1 MAETKPHM
9 NLIFVGHVDSG
20 KSTTVGRL
28 LYETGSF
35 SEQDKSKIQK
45 EIETLGKVDFEFA
58 YFLDTSGE
66 ERKKGVT
73 IDLSHQ
79 KFVTDKYEFTIIDA
93 PGHVDFIK
101 NMITGASEADAAVLV
116 VDGKEGIMAQT
127 REHTYL
133 IRVFGIKNLIIAI
146 NKMDLLGYD
155 KAKYDAVK
163 KQIVDMVKVS
173 YPNAESF
180 NYIPICSK
188 DGVNLSKKA
197 SDKMPWY
204 TGPTLLEALNNMPLP
219 ERPTTLP
226 LRIPIEDV
234 YSIQGVGTVPVGK
247 VVSGII
253 KPGDKIIFEPSHVS
267 GEVKSVQ
274 MHFQNL
280 AQAGP
285 GDNIGFNVRGVEK
298 DQIKRG
304 DVAGVVTNPPT
315 VVTEFT
321 GQIIILQHP
330 TAISA
335 GYSPVL
341 HTHTAQVP
349 VKFKKI
355 LKKLDPKTGA
365 TLEENPATIKQ
376 GDAAIVVFEPLK
388 PLSIEKADAIP
399 QLAGFVIRDMGLT
412 IAAGRCTDL
421 VRKKEE
427 QK

>member
-1 MAETKPHM
+1 MAEVKPHM

-20 KSTTVGRL
+20 KSTSVGRL

-35 SEQDKSKIQK
+35 SEQDKAKIQK

-133 IRVFGIKNLIIAI
+133 IRVFGIKSLIVVI

-155 KAKYDAVK
+155 QKKYEDVK
-163 KQIVDMVKVS
+163 KSIVEMVKVS

-180 NYIPICSK
+180 NYVPISAK
-188 DGVNLSKKA
+188 DGINIAKK

-204 TGPTLLEALNNMPLP
+204 TGPTLLEALNNLPLP
-219 ERPTTLP
+219 ERPTQLP
-226 LRIPIEDV
+226 LRVPVEDV

-253 KPGDKIIFEPSHVS
+253 KPGDKIVFEPSHVN

-280 AQAGP
+280 EQAGP
-285 GDNIGFNVRGVEK
+285 GDNIGFNVRGIEK

-304 DVAGVVTNPPT
+304 DVAGLVSNPPT

-349 VKFKKI
+349 VKFKQI
-355 LKKLDPKTGA
+355 IKKLDPKTGA
-365 TLEENPATIKQ
+365 TVEENPATIKQ
-376 GDAAIVVFEPLK
+376 GDAAIVVLEPLK
-388 PLSIEKADAIP
+388 PLSIEKADVIP

-412 IAAGRCTDL
+412 IAAGRCIDL
-421 VRKKEE
+421 VVKKD
-427 QK
+427 

>member
-1 MAETKPHM
+1 MAEGKPHM
-9 NLIFVGHVDSG
+9 NLIFIGHVDSG

-35 SEQDKSKIQK
+35 SEQDKAKIEK
-45 EIETLGKVDFEFA
+45 ELATLGKVEFEFA

-73 IDLSHQ
+73 IDLSHER
-79 KFVTDKYEFTIIDA
+79 FDTSKYEFTIIDA

-133 IRVFGIKNLIIAI
+133 ARVFGIKNFLIVI

-155 KAKYDAVK
+155 QNKFNAVK
-163 KQIVDMVKVS
+163 QEVLKMAKTL
-173 YPNAESF
+173 YANADSF
-180 NYIPICSK
+180 LVIPVASK
-188 DGVNLSKKA
+188 EGVNITKK

-204 TGPTLLEALNNMPLP
+204 TGPTLLEALDALPTP
-219 ERPTTLP
+219 ERPVNLP
-226 LRIPIEDV
+226 LRVPVEDV

-247 VVSGII
+247 VVTGVM
-253 KPGDKIIFEPSHVS
+253 KPGDKIIFEPSHVQ
-267 GEVKSVQ
+267 GEVKSIE
-274 MHFQNL
+274 MHHQSL
-280 AQAGP
+280 EQAIP
-285 GDNIGFNVRGVEK
+285 GDNIGFNVRGIEK
-298 DQIKRG
+298 DQVKRG
-304 DVAGVVTNPPT
+304 DVVGTVSAPPT

-321 GQIIILQHP
+321 AQILVLYHP

-349 VKFKKI
+349 VRVKKI
-355 LKKLDPKTGA
+355 LRRLDPKTGA
-365 TLEENPATIKQ
+365 TAEENPATIKQ
-376 GDAAIVVFEPLK
+376 GDAAIVVLEPLK
-388 PLSIEKADAIP
+388 PLSIEKSDEFP
-399 QLAGFVIRDMGLT
+399 QLAGFAIRDMGST
-412 IAAGRCTDL
+412 IAAGRCIDL
-421 VRKKEE
+421 VKK
-427 QK
+427 Q

>member
-1 MAETKPHM
+1 MAEAKPHM

-35 SEQDKSKIQK
+35 SEQDKAKIQK
-45 EIETLGKVDFEFA
+45 EIETLGKVEFEFA

-116 VDGKEGIMAQT
+116 VDAKEGVMAQT

-133 IRVFGIKNLIIAI
+133 IRVFGIKNVIII
-146 NKMDLLGYD
+146 MNKMDLLGYD
-155 KAKYDAVK
+155 KAKYEDVK
-163 KQIVDMVKVS
+163 KKVIEMIKVS
-173 YPNAESF
+173 YPNAEAF
-180 NYIPICSK
+180 TYVPISAK
-188 DGVNLSKKA
+188 DGINLTKK
-197 SDKMPWY
+197 SDKISWY
-204 TGPTLLEALNNMPLP
+204 TGPTLLEALNSLPLP
-219 ERPTTLP
+219 ERPTQLP
-226 LRIPIEDV
+226 LRVPVEDV

-247 VVSGII
+247 VISGIM
-253 KPGDKIIFEPSHVS
+253 KPGDKIIFEPSHIS

-280 AQAGP
+280 DQAVP
-285 GDNIGFNVRGVEK
+285 GDNIGFNVRGIEK
-298 DQIKRG
+298 DQIRRG
-304 DVAGVVTNPPT
+304 DVAGPASNPPT
-315 VVTEFT
+315 VATEFT
-321 GQIIILQHP
+321 GQIIVLQHP

-349 VKFKKI
+349 VKFKQI

-365 TLEENPATIKQ
+365 VVEENPATIKQ
-376 GDAAIVVFEPLK
+376 GDAAIVVLEPLK
-388 PLSIEKADAIP
+388 PLSIEKADVIP

-421 VRKKEE
+421 VVKKD
-427 QK
+427 

>member
-1 MAETKPHM
+1 MAEGKPHM
-9 NLIFVGHVDSG
+9 NLIFIGHVDSG

-35 SEQDKSKIQK
+35 SEQDKAKIEK
-45 EIETLGKVDFEFA
+45 ELATLGKVEFEFA

-73 IDLSHQ
+73 IDLSHER
-79 KFVTDKYEFTIIDA
+79 FDTNKYEFTIIDA

-133 IRVFGIKNLIIAI
+133 ARVFGIKNFLIAI

-155 KAKYDAVK
+155 QNKFNAVK
-163 KQIVDMVKVS
+163 QEVLKMAKTL
-173 YPNAESF
+173 YANADSF
-180 NYIPICSK
+180 LVIPVASK
-188 DGVNLSKKA
+188 EGINITKK

-204 TGPTLLEALNNMPLP
+204 TGPTLLEALDALP
-219 ERPTTLP
+219 TPDRPVNLP
-226 LRIPIEDV
+226 LRVPVEDV

-247 VVSGII
+247 VVTGVM
-253 KPGDKIIFEPSHVS
+253 KPGDKIIFEPSHVQ
-267 GEVKSVQ
+267 GEVKSIE
-274 MHFQNL
+274 MHHQTL
-280 AQAGP
+280 EQAIP
-285 GDNIGFNVRGVEK
+285 GDNIGFNVRGIEK
-298 DQIKRG
+298 DQVKRG
-304 DVAGVVTNPPT
+304 DVVGTVSAPPT

-321 GQIIILQHP
+321 AQILVLYHP

-349 VKFKKI
+349 VRVKKI
-355 LKKLDPKTGA
+355 LRRLDPKTGA
-365 TLEENPATIKQ
+365 TAEENPATIKQ
-376 GDAAIVVFEPLK
+376 GDAAIVLLEPLK
-388 PLSIEKADAIP
+388 PLSIEKSDEFP
-399 QLAGFVIRDMGLT
+399 QLAGFAIRDMGST
-412 IAAGRCTDL
+412 IAAGRCIDL
-421 VRKKEE
+421 VKK
-427 QK
+427 Q

>member
-35 SEQDKSKIQK
+35 SEQDKAKIQK
-45 EIETLGKVDFEFA
+45 EIQTLGKVDFEFA

-79 KFVTDKYEFTIIDA
+79 KFVSDKYEFTIIDA

-116 VDGKEGIMAQT
+116 VDGKEGVAPQT

-133 IRVFGIKNLIIAI
+133 IRVFGIKSLTIAI

-155 KAKYDAVK
+155 QKKYEAVK
-163 KQIVDMVKVS
+163 EEIMKTVKIS
-173 YPNAESF
+173 YPNGDKF
-180 NYIPICSK
+180 DYIPISSK
-188 DGVNLSKKA
+188 DGVNLVKK

-204 TGPTLLEALNNMPLP
+204 TGPTLLEALNALPLP
-219 ERPTTLP
+219 ERPTNLP
-226 LRIPIEDV
+226 LRVPIEDV
-234 YSIQGVGTVPVGK
+234 YTIQGVGTVPVGK
-247 VVSGII
+247 VVSGVI
-253 KPGDKIIFEPSHVS
+253 KPGDKIMFEPSHVS

-285 GDNIGFNVRGVEK
+285 GDNIGFNVRGIEK
-298 DQIKRG
+298 EQIKRG
-304 DVAGVVTNPPT
+304 DVAGLVSSPPT

-321 GQIIILQHP
+321 GQIIVLQHP

-365 TLEENPATIKQ
+365 VLEENPATIKQ

-388 PLSIEKADAIP
+388 PLSLEKADSIP
-399 QLAGFVIRDMGLT
+399 QLAGFVVRDMGLT

-421 VRKKEE
+421 VQKKD
-427 QK
+427 

>member
-1 MAETKPHM
+1 MVEGKPHM
-9 NLIFVGHVDSG
+9 NLIFIGHVDSG

-28 LYETGSF
+28 LYEVGSF
-35 SEQDKSKIQK
+35 SEQDRAKIQK
-45 EIETLGKVDFEFA
+45 EIETLGKVEFEFA

-73 IDLSHQ
+73 IDLSHV
-79 KFVTDKYEFTIIDA
+79 KLSTEKYDFTIIDA

-116 VDGKEGIMAQT
+116 VDAKEGVMQQT
-127 REHTYL
+127 REHVYL
-133 IRVFGIKNLIIAI
+133 ARVFGVKNLMIAL
-146 NKMDLLGYD
+146 NKMDLLKYD
-155 KAKYDAVK
+155 EAKYKEVRDAVIK
-163 KQIVDMVKVS
+163 AVKIS

-180 NYIPICSK
+180 NYIPIASK
-188 DGVNLSKKA
+188 EGANLTKR

-204 TGPTLLEALNNMPLP
+204 TGPTLLEALNALPVP
-219 ERPTTLP
+219 ERPTQLA
-226 LRIPIEDV
+226 LRVPIEDV

-247 VVSGII
+247 VVSGIM
-253 KPGDKIIFEPSHVS
+253 KPGDKIIFEPSHVQ

-274 MHFQNL
+274 MHYQNL
-280 AQAGP
+280 DQALP
-285 GDNIGFNVRGVEK
+285 GDNIGFNVRGIEK

-304 DVAGVVTNPPT
+304 DVAGLVSAPPA

-321 GQIIILQHP
+321 AQIIVLYHP

-349 VKFKKI
+349 IKFKKI
-355 LKKLDPKTGA
+355 LKKLDPKTGN

-376 GDAAIVVFEPLK
+376 GDAAIVVLEPLK
-388 PLSIEKADAIP
+388 PLSIEKATDIP
-399 QLAGFVIRDMGLT
+399 QLAGFAIRDMGAT
-412 IAAGRCTDL
+412 IAAGRCIDS
-421 VRKKEE
+421 VKKV
-427 QK
+427 

>member
-1 MAETKPHM
+1 MAEGKPHM
-9 NLIFVGHVDSG
+9 NLIFIGHVDSG

-35 SEQDKSKIQK
+35 SEQDKAKIEK
-45 EIETLGKVDFEFA
+45 ELATLGKVEFEFA

-73 IDLSHQ
+73 IDLSHER
-79 KFVTDKYEFTIIDA
+79 FDTNKYEFTIIDA

-133 IRVFGIKNLIIAI
+133 ARVFGIKNFLIAI

-155 KAKYDAVK
+155 QNKFNAVK
-163 KQIVDMVKVS
+163 QEVLKMAKTL
-173 YPNAESF
+173 YANADSF
-180 NYIPICSK
+180 LVIPVASK
-188 DGVNLSKKA
+188 EGVNITKK

-204 TGPTLLEALNNMPLP
+204 TGPTLLEALDALP
-219 ERPTTLP
+219 TPDRPVNLP
-226 LRIPIEDV
+226 LRVPVEDV

-247 VVSGII
+247 VVTGVM
-253 KPGDKIIFEPSHVS
+253 KPGDKIIFEPSHVQ
-267 GEVKSVQ
+267 GEVKSIE
-274 MHFQNL
+274 MHHQTL
-280 AQAGP
+280 EQAIP
-285 GDNIGFNVRGVEK
+285 GDNIGFNVRGIEK
-298 DQIKRG
+298 DQVKRG
-304 DVAGVVTNPPT
+304 DVVGTVSAPPT

-321 GQIIILQHP
+321 AQILVLYHP

-349 VKFKKI
+349 VRVKKI
-355 LKKLDPKTGA
+355 LRRLDPKTGA
-365 TLEENPATIKQ
+365 TAEENPATIKQ
-376 GDAAIVVFEPLK
+376 GDAAIVLLEPLK
-388 PLSIEKADAIP
+388 PLSIEKSDEFP
-399 QLAGFVIRDMGLT
+399 QLAGFAIRDMGST
-412 IAAGRCTDL
+412 IAAGRCIDL
-421 VRKKEE
+421 VKK
-427 QK
+427 Q

>member
-35 SEQDKSKIQK
+35 SEQDKAKIQK

-79 KFVTDKYEFTIIDA
+79 KFVSDKYEFTIIDA

-116 VDGKEGIMAQT
+116 VDAKEGVAPQT

-133 IRVFGIKNLIIAI
+133 IRVFGIKNVIVVL
-146 NKMDLLGYD
+146 NKMDLLGFEQKRYE
-155 KAKYDAVK
+155 AVK
-163 KQIVDMVKVS
+163 EEILKAIKIS
-173 YPNAESF
+173 YPNADKF
-180 NYIPICSK
+180 DFIPISSK
-188 DGVNLSKKA
+188 EGINLSKKA
-197 SDKMPWY
+197 TDKMPWY
-204 TGPTLLEALNNMPLP
+204 TGPTLLEALNALPLP
-219 ERPTTLP
+219 ERPTQLP
-226 LRIPIEDV
+226 LRVPVEDV
-234 YSIQGVGTVPVGK
+234 YTIQGVGTVPVGK

-253 KPGDKIIFEPSHVS
+253 KPGDKIVFEPSHVS

-280 AQAGP
+280 PQAGP
-285 GDNIGFNVRGVEK
+285 GDNIGFNVRGIEK
-298 DQIKRG
+298 EQIRRG
-304 DVAGVVTNPPT
+304 DVAGLASNPPT
-315 VVTEFT
+315 VATEFT

-341 HTHTAQVP
+341 HTHTAQIP

-388 PLSIEKADAIP
+388 PLSLEKADVIP

-421 VRKKEE
+421 VAKKD
-427 QK
+427 

>member
-1 MAETKPHM
+1 MAEGKPHM

-35 SEQDKSKIQK
+35 SEQDKAKIQK

-101 NMITGASEADAAVLV
+101 NMITGASEADAAILV
-116 VDGKEGIMAQT
+116 VDGKEGVMAQT

-133 IRVFGIKNLIIAI
+133 IRVFGIKNVIIVI

-155 KAKYDAVK
+155 QAKYEEVK
-163 KQIVDMVKVS
+163 KKIAEMVKVS

-180 NYIPICSK
+180 NYVPVSAK
-188 DGVNLSKKA
+188 EGLNMTKK
-197 SDKMPWY
+197 SEKMPWY
-204 TGPTLLEALNNMPLP
+204 TGPALLEALNNLPLP
-219 ERPTTLP
+219 DRPTQLP
-226 LRIPIEDV
+226 LRIPVEDV

-253 KPGDKIIFEPSHVS
+253 KPGDKIVFEPSHVN

-280 AQAGP
+280 DQAGP

-304 DVAGVVTNPPT
+304 DVAGLVSSPPT

-349 VKFKKI
+349 VKFKQI

-365 TLEENPATIKQ
+365 TVEENPATIKQ
-376 GDAAIVVFEPLK
+376 GDAAIVVLEPLK
-388 PLSIEKADAIP
+388 PLSIEKADIIP

-421 VRKKEE
+421 VAKKD
-427 QK
+427 

>member
-1 MAETKPHM
+1 MAEGKPHM

-20 KSTTVGRL
+20 KSTSVGRL

-35 SEQDKSKIQK
+35 SEQDRAKIQK

-79 KFVTDKYEFTIIDA
+79 KFTTDKYEFTIIDA

-133 IRVFGIKNLIIAI
+133 IRVFGIKNVIIAI

-155 KAKYDAVK
+155 QKKYDEVK
-163 KQIVDMVKVS
+163 KQIIEMVKVS

-180 NYIPICSK
+180 NYVPICAK
-188 DGVNLSKKA
+188 DGENVAKK
-197 SDKMPWY
+197 SEKMAWY
-204 TGPTLLEALNNMPLP
+204 TGPTLLDALNNLPLP
-219 ERPTTLP
+219 ERPTELP
-226 LRIPIEDV
+226 LRIPVEDV

-253 KPGDKIIFEPSHVS
+253 KPGDKIVFEPSNVK

-280 AQAGP
+280 DQAGP
-285 GDNIGFNVRGVEK
+285 GDNIGFNVRGLEK
-298 DQIKRG
+298 DQVKRG
-304 DVAGVVTNPPT
+304 DVAGLATTPPT

-321 GQIIILQHP
+321 GQIIVMQHP

-365 TLEENPATIKQ
+365 TVEENPATIKQ
-376 GDAAIVVFEPLK
+376 GDAAIVVLEPLK
-388 PLSIEKADAIP
+388 PLSIEKADVIP

-421 VRKKEE
+421 VAKKD
-427 QK
+427 

>member
-1 MAETKPHM
+1 MAEGKPHM
-9 NLIFVGHVDSG
+9 NLIFIGHVDSG

-35 SEQDKSKIQK
+35 SEQDKAKIEK
-45 EIETLGKVDFEFA
+45 ELATLGKVEFEFA

-73 IDLSHQ
+73 IDLSHER
-79 KFVTDKYEFTIIDA
+79 FDTNKYEFTIIDA

-133 IRVFGIKNLIIAI
+133 ARVFGIKNFLIAI

-155 KAKYDAVK
+155 QNKFNAVK
-163 KQIVDMVKVS
+163 QEVLKMAKTL
-173 YPNAESF
+173 YANADSF
-180 NYIPICSK
+180 LVIPVASRE
-188 DGVNLSKKA
+188 GVNITKK

-204 TGPTLLEALNNMPLP
+204 TGPTLLEALDALP
-219 ERPTTLP
+219 APDRPVNLP
-226 LRIPIEDV
+226 LRVPVEDV

-247 VVSGII
+247 VVTGVM
-253 KPGDKIIFEPSHVS
+253 KPGDKIIFEPSHVQ
-267 GEVKSVQ
+267 GEVKSIE
-274 MHFQNL
+274 MHHQTL
-280 AQAGP
+280 EQAIP
-285 GDNIGFNVRGVEK
+285 GDNIGFNVRGIEK
-298 DQIKRG
+298 DQVKRG
-304 DVAGVVTNPPT
+304 DVVGTVSAPPT

-321 GQIIILQHP
+321 AQILVLYHP

-349 VKFKKI
+349 VRVKKI
-355 LKKLDPKTGA
+355 LRRLDPKTGA
-365 TLEENPATIKQ
+365 TAEENPATIKQ
-376 GDAAIVVFEPLK
+376 GDAAIVLLEPLK
-388 PLSIEKADAIP
+388 PLSIEKSDEFP
-399 QLAGFVIRDMGLT
+399 QLAGFAIRDMGST
-412 IAAGRCTDL
+412 IAAGRCIDL
-421 VRKKEE
+421 VKK
-427 QK
+427 Q

>member
-35 SEQDKSKIQK
+35 SEQDKAKIQK
-45 EIETLGKVDFEFA
+45 EIQTLGKVDFEFA

-79 KFVTDKYEFTIIDA
+79 KFVSDKYEFTIIDA

-116 VDGKEGIMAQT
+116 VDGKEGVAPQT

-133 IRVFGIKNLIIAI
+133 IRVFGIKSLTIAI

-155 KAKYDAVK
+155 QKRFEAVK
-163 KQIVDMVKVS
+163 DEIMKVVKIS
-173 YPNAESF
+173 YPNGDKF
-180 NYIPICSK
+180 NYIPISSK
-188 DGVNLSKKA
+188 DGVNLVKK

-204 TGPTLLEALNNMPLP
+204 TGPTLLEALNALPLP
-219 ERPTTLP
+219 ERPTQLP
-226 LRIPIEDV
+226 LRVPIEDV
-234 YSIQGVGTVPVGK
+234 YTIQGVGTVPVGK

-253 KPGDKIIFEPSHVS
+253 KPGDKIMFEPSHVS

-298 DQIKRG
+298 EQIKRG
-304 DVAGVVTNPPT
+304 DVAGLVSNPPT

-321 GQIIILQHP
+321 GQIIVLQHP

-365 TLEENPATIKQ
+365 VLEENPATIKQ

-388 PLSIEKADAIP
+388 PLSLEKADAIP
-399 QLAGFVIRDMGLT
+399 QLAGFVVRDMGLT

-421 VRKKEE
+421 VQKKD
-427 QK
+427 

>member
-1 MAETKPHM
+1 M
-9 NLIFVGHVDSG
+9 NLIFIGHVDSG

-35 SEQDKSKIQK
+35 SEQDKAKIEK
-45 EIETLGKVDFEFA
+45 ELATLGKVEFEFA

-73 IDLSHQ
+73 IDLSHER
-79 KFVTDKYEFTIIDA
+79 FDTNKYEFTIIDA

-101 NMITGASEADAAVLV
+101 NMITGTSEADAAVLV

-133 IRVFGIKNLIIAI
+133 ARVFGIKNFLIAI

-155 KAKYDAVK
+155 QNKFNAVK
-163 KQIVDMVKVS
+163 EEVLKMAKTL
-173 YPNAESF
+173 YANADSF
-180 NYIPICSK
+180 LVIPVASK
-188 DGVNLSKKA
+188 DGINITKK

-204 TGPTLLEALNNMPLP
+204 TGPTLLEALDALPMPD
-219 ERPTTLP
+219 RPMNLP
-226 LRIPIEDV
+226 LRVPVEDV

-247 VVSGII
+247 VVTGVM
-253 KPGDKIIFEPSHVS
+253 KPGDKIIFEPSHVQ
-267 GEVKSVQ
+267 GEVKSIE
-274 MHFQNL
+274 MHHQSL
-280 AQAGP
+280 EQAIP
-285 GDNIGFNVRGVEK
+285 GDNIGFNVRGIEK

-304 DVAGVVTNPPT
+304 DVAGSVSAPPT

-321 GQIIILQHP
+321 AQILVLYHP

-349 VKFKKI
+349 VRVKKI
-355 LKKLDPKTGA
+355 VRRLDPKTGVS
-365 TLEENPATIKQ
+365 TEENPATIKQ
-376 GDAAIVVFEPLK
+376 GDAAIVILEPMK
-388 PLSIEKADAIP
+388 PLSIEKSDEFP
-399 QLAGFVIRDMGLT
+399 QLAGFAIRDMGST
-412 IAAGRCTDL
+412 IAAGRCIDL
-421 VRKKEE
+421 VKK
-427 QK
+427 Q

>member
-1 MAETKPHM
+1 MAGKPHL
-9 NLIFVGHVDSG
+9 NLIFIGHVDSG

-35 SEQDKSKIQK
+35 TEQDRAKIQK
-45 EIETLGKVDFEFA
+45 EIETLGKVEFEFA

-73 IDLSHQ
+73 IDLSHE

-116 VDGKEGIMAQT
+116 VDAKEGVMQQT

-133 IRVFGIKNLIIAI
+133 ARVFGIKNVIIAL

-155 KAKYDAVK
+155 EAKYNAVK
-163 KQIVDMVKVS
+163 ESVAKVVKIS
-173 YPNAESF
+173 YPNAETF
-180 NYIPICSK
+180 NYIPIASR
-188 DGVNLSKKA
+188 DGVNITKA
-197 SDKMPWY
+197 SEKTPWY
-204 TGPTLLEALNNMPLP
+204 KGPSLLDALNAIPEP
-219 ERPTTLP
+219 ERPTQLP
-226 LRIPIEDV
+226 LRVPIEDV

-247 VVSGII
+247 VVSGVI
-253 KPGDKIIFEPSHVS
+253 KPGDKIVFEPSHVQ

-274 MHFQNL
+274 MHYQTL
-280 AQAGP
+280 DQAGP

-304 DVAGVVTNPPT
+304 DVAGLVSSPPT
-315 VVTEFT
+315 VVSEFT
-321 GQIIILQHP
+321 AQLIILYHP

-341 HTHTAQVP
+341 HTHTTQVP
-349 VKFKKI
+349 IKFKKL
-355 LKKLDPKTGA
+355 LKKMDPKTGA
-365 TLEENPATIKQ
+365 TLEENPATIKA
-376 GDAAIVVFEPLK
+376 GDAALVVLEPLK
-388 PLSIEKADAIP
+388 PLSIEKSDVIP
-399 QLAGFVIRDMGLT
+399 QLAGFAIRDMGST
-412 IAAGRCTDL
+412 IAAGRCIDL
-421 VRKKEE
+421 VAKKD
-427 QK
+427 